1 MEVQMTRKTGF
12 YGMASSILVKKDQ
25 QKWFSINQN
34 QTKTLI
40 MSEPEVTIQVSF
52 FALKSKP
59 LIIYNNQN
67 VLFLEITTNP
77 IFVSIY
83 LVLFLAVALV
93 AFFKLSILGVAILLL
108 LYIFYFCVMLKN
120 AYIIKEVDH
129 GAKSTRFSE

>member
-40 MSEPEVTIQVSF
+40 MSEPEATIQVSF

-108 LYIFYFCVMLKN
+108 LYIVYFGVMLKN
-120 AYIIKEVDH
+120 TYIIKEVDY

>member
-12 YGMASSILVKKDQ
+12 YGMASSLLVKKNQ

-34 QTKTLI
+34 QTKTLM
-40 MSEPEVTIQVSF
+40 MSEPEATIQVSF

-67 VLFLEITTNP
+67 VLFLEIKMNP
-77 IFVSIY
+77 IFISIY
-83 LVLFLAVALV
+83 FVLFLAVSLA
-93 AFFKLSILGVAILLL
+93 AFFKLSIFGVAILLI
-108 LYIFYFCVMLKN
+108 LYIVYFCVMLKH

>member
-12 YGMASSILVKKDQ
+12 YGMASSLLIKKNQ

-34 QTKTLI
+34 QTKTLM
-40 MSEPEVTIQVSF
+40 MSEPEATIQVSF

-67 VLFLEITTNP
+67 VLFLEIKMNP
-77 IFVSIY
+77 IFISIY
-83 LVLFLAVALV
+83 LVLFLAVSLV
-93 AFFKLSILGVAILLL
+93 AYFKLSIFGVAILLL
-108 LYIFYFCVMLKN
+108 LYIVYFYVMLKH

-129 GAKSTRFSE
+129 GSKSTRFSE